1 MMRPRLQE
9 ALTHATTTHNQRALS
24 TLRLILTALKD
35 RDISA
40 RSRGQEEGI
49 DEDEIIAMLESMIAQ
64 RRQSIALYEQE
75 GRVDLIEEERDEI
88 DIITHLMPKML
99 DEQET
104 RTAVETVITEIGA
117 LSVKDVGRIMAE
129 LRHRYPNEMRFNLA
143 CDIVKQSLAN
153 KSSSPMSSYYQEQ
166 NIS

>member
-9 ALTHATTTHNQRALS
+9 ALTYATATQNQRALS

-49 DEDEIIAMLESMIAQ
+49 DEDEIIAMLEIMITQ
-64 RRQSIALYEQE
+64 RRQSIELYEQE
-75 GRVDLIEEERDEI
+75 GRVDLVEEERDEI
-88 DIITHLMPKML
+88 DIITSLMPKML
-99 DEQET
+99 DEHET

-129 LRHRYPNEMRFNLA
+129 LHRRYPNEMRFTMA
-143 CDIVKQSLAN
+143 CDIVKQTLSNL
-153 KSSSPMSSYYQEQ
+153 SSYYQEQ
-166 NIS
+166 SIN